1 MAASDAEVHS
11 QRSTN
16 RLVWRNTLLLVGAK
30 ILATPISVI
39 TNAVVA
45 RYLGPADYSYMY
57 LASTYT
63 TFGLLFVVFGQSGA
77 LPALVALERTRAG
90 EYLGT
95 ASAWRTGAGI
105 AVYAVLA
112 LGCWVFGYDIEFQ
125 YALALVFGGALITT
139 VAAGGLETI
148 RAFDRTD
155 VDAINNVAIPLFTA
169 AVTIPIVL
177 LGGRLLSVLTV
188 SLVISILSLLFVGR
202 YLRPVG
208 VGALSISGSAA
219 RTLLMQGAPFLL
231 FSGALALQT
240 TVDAAF
246 LSHYSPK
253 DVVGWHAAANK
264 LIGLVVFPAA
274 ALITALYPVLCRL
287 YADNRTS
294 FLETTRSTLTTS
306 IVLMVPVALCCGLF
320 PEVGVMVL
328 GEEGYGPIIDNLRV
342 MAVFVFLVY
351 VSMPLGIA
359 ILAAGRARAWSLT
372 QALCVVISVVLDPIL
387 VPMFQRS
394 HANGGL
400 GICVARVI
408 SEMFMVVVGVCLL
421 PKGVLTWRMFRPSV
435 SSLAAGTAMAAVAW
449 LLRDISVFVVAPAAI
464 VVYGAT
470 LWVTGGVT
478 SEQLQLL
485 RSVASKKRDAAQAN

>member
-1 MAASDAEVHS
+1 MAALDAEVHS

-16 RLVWRNTLLLVGAK
+16 RLVLRNTLLLVGAK

-77 LPALVALERTRAG
+77 LPALVALDRTRAG

-112 LGCWVFGYDIEFQ
+112 LGCWVFGYDVEFQ

-139 VAAGGLETI
+139 IAAGALEAI
-148 RAFDRTD
+148 RGFDRTD

-169 AVTIPIVL
+169 AITIPVVL
-177 LGGRLLSVLTV
+177 LGGRLLAVLSV
-188 SLVISILSLLFVGR
+188 SLVISIASLLFVGR

-208 VGALSISGSAA
+208 IGALSVSGTAA
-219 RTLLMQGAPFLL
+219 RKLLVQGAPFLL

-246 LSHYSPK
+246 LSRYSPK

-287 YADNRTS
+287 YADNKTS
-294 FLETTRSTLTTS
+294 FFETTRSTLTAS
-306 IVLMVPVALCCGLF
+306 VVLMVPVALCCGLF

-372 QALCVVISVVLDPIL
+372 QALCVVISVILDPIL
-387 VPMFQRS
+387 IPMFERS
-394 HANGGL
+394 RGNGGI
-400 GICVARVI
+400 GICWARVI
-408 SEMFMVVVGVCLL
+408 SEAFMVLVGVWLL
-421 PKGVLTWRMFRPSV
+421 PKGTLSWRIFRPTASA
-435 SSLAAGTAMAAVAW
+435 LAAGGAMAALAW
-449 LLRDISVFVVAPAAI
+449 LLRDLSVFVVAPATI
-464 VVYGAT
+464 VVYVVT
-470 LWVTGGVT
+470 LWVTGGLNR
-478 SEQLQLL
+478 EQIQFLK
-485 RSVASKKRDAAQAN
+485 SVASRKRDAEQAN